1 MMAGLLEKLKFI
13 GKSGEDSYTEID
25 LDQFV
30 DARGSARIMLRL
42 ADLDKIETL
51 PEIKQEIYAGNILL
65 IDIAG
70 MRRDMPALERA
81 IAELKKATEEVSGDI
96 VGIGDDLVAV
106 VPEGIMIEREKII
119 GGKD

>member
-1 MMAGLLEKLKFI
+1 MAGLLERIRFM
-13 GKSGEDSYTEID
+13 GKSGEESYAEID

-30 DARGSARIMLRL
+30 DSRGSARIMLRL
-42 ADLDKIETL
+42 ADLSKIEAL

-70 MRRDMPALERA
+70 MKRDMSVLERA
-81 IAELKKATEEVSGDI
+81 IGELKKAAEEVSGDI
-96 VGIGDDLVAV
+96 VGIGDDLVAI
-106 VPEGIMIEREKII
+106 VPDGIMIDREKII

>member
-1 MMAGLLEKLKFI
+1 MAGLLERLKFI
-13 GKSGEDSYTEID
+13 GKSGEESYTEID

-30 DARGSARIMLRL
+30 DARGTARIMLRL
-42 ADLDKIETL
+42 ADLDMIETL

-70 MRRDMPALERA
+70 MKRDMPALEKA

-96 VGIGDDLVAV
+96 VGIGDDLVAI
-106 VPEGIMIEREKII
+106 VPDGIMIDREKII

>member
-1 MMAGLLEKLKFI
+1 MSGLLDRLRFI
-13 GKSGEDSYTEID
+13 GKSGEESYSEVD

-30 DARGSARIMLRL
+30 DARGSPRVMLRL
-42 ADLDKIETL
+42 ADLDKVETL

-70 MRRDMPALERA
+70 MKRDMVTLEKA
-81 IAELKKATEEVSGDI
+81 IGELKKATEDVSGDI
-96 VGIGDDLVAV
+96 VGIGDDLIAI
-106 VPEGIMIEREKII
+106 VPDGIMIDREKRI

>member
-1 MMAGLLEKLKFI
+1 MAGLLERLKFI
-13 GKSGEDSYTEID
+13 GKSGEESYTEVD

-30 DARGSARIMLRL
+30 DARGSPRIMLRL
-42 ADLDKIETL
+42 ADLDNIEIL
-51 PEIKQEIYAGNILL
+51 SEIKQEIYAGNILL

-70 MRRDMPALERA
+70 MKRDMAVLERA
-81 IAELKKATEEVSGDI
+81 IAELKKTVEDVSGDI

-106 VPEGIMIEREKII
+106 VPDGIMIDRDKII

>member
-1 MMAGLLEKLKFI
+1 MPGLLERLKFI
-13 GKSGEDSYTEID
+13 GKSGEESYTEVD

-30 DARGSARIMLRL
+30 DARSSPRVMLRM
-42 ADLDKIETL
+42 ADLDKIESL

-70 MRRDMPALERA
+70 MKRDMADLEKA
-81 IAELKKATEEVSGDI
+81 IGELKKATEEVSGDI
-96 VGIGDDLVAV
+96 VGIGDDLVV
-106 VPEGIMIEREKII
+106 IVPDGIMIDREKVI

>member
-1 MMAGLLEKLKFI
+1 MAGLLERLKFI
-13 GKSGEDSYTEID
+13 GKSGEESYTEID
-25 LDQFV
+25 LDQFA
-30 DARGSARIMLRL
+30 DARGSPRVMLRL
-42 ADLDKIETL
+42 VDLDNIEIL

-70 MRRDMPALERA
+70 MKRDMAVLEKV
-81 IAELKKATEEVSGDI
+81 IAELKKTVEDVSGDI

-106 VPEGIMIEREKII
+106 VPDGIMIDREKII